1 MLLIDKKSEIV
12 RREKDFINDSD
23 TPKDKY
29 SEDSDD
35 NETITNKEM
44 SPNPVRPREAQY
56 NMDSKV
62 CSLWDIWCSK
72 ACA

>member
-1 MLLIDKKSEIV
+1 MLIDKKSEIV
-12 RREKDFINDSD
+12 KREKDFINYSD

-35 NETITNKEM
+35 NETLTNMEM
-44 SPNPVRPREAQY
+44 SPNPVRRRETQY

-62 CSLWDIWCSK
+62 CSLWDIWCSN